1 MKKTIHFSKGFL
13 PSVIISSLII
23 ISGIVVVCVKG
34 LNLGLDFKPGLI
46 EEIKIAPAE
55 ISLTYGG
62 SANVNVQTSSSG
74 VTFVVSGVG
83 ADKQT
88 YDFLYVDYPTVA
100 DMSTAFSKI
109 PDVTSSVLSDGSKK
123 SDGLLLDTQK
133 TTSLSKNPLYLNLVD
148 KSKVAVKSDDLRQ
161 MLSELGDVQ
170 VKEIGTKVDDNFQIR
185 VGDDGTDDEVSEN
198 IRSTIA
204 SVMDSQFGQN
214 NWVVVKTDF
223 IGSNFSGKLVRS
235 TILLVAISLVLIWI
249 YVTIRFKWDFALAS
263 VLGIVHDALIIVT
276 FLAWTR
282 IELDSLTVAA
292 ILTIIGYSINN
303 TVVVLDRVRE
313 NTKLLNVENIKEML
327 DISQTEM
334 LTRSII
340 TTVTTMLAALSLLI
354 FTSGSMRNFAACL
367 MVGLASGFYSSIFIA
382 GSLISV
388 TRRKNVSSDKNEKS
402 NKDLKSSNGVEV

>member
-1 MKKTIHFSKGFL
+1 MKKTIRFSKGFL
-13 PSVIISSLII
+13 ASVIISSLII
-23 ISGIVVVCVKG
+23 ISGIVALCVRG

-55 ISLTYGG
+55 ISLTYNGA
-62 SANVNVQTSSSG
+62 ANISVQTSSAG
-74 VTFVVSGVG
+74 VTFVVTGVG

-88 YDFLYVDYPTVA
+88 YDFLYVDYPKIS
-100 DMSTAFSKI
+100 DMAGAFSK
-109 PDVTSSVLSDGSKK
+109 VDGVHAVILTDGTKNSE
-123 SDGLLLDTQK
+123 GLLLDTQVSNTVSK
-133 TTSLSKNPLYLNLVD
+133 TPLYLHLVD
-148 KSKVAVKSDDLRQ
+148 KSNVAVSSDELREL
-161 MLSELGDVQ
+161 LSELGDVQ
-170 VKEIGTKVDDNFQIR
+170 VKEIGTKTDDNFQIR
-185 VGDDGTDDEVSEN
+185 VGDDGTDSEVSKN
-198 IRSTIA
+198 IQTTIS
-204 SVMDSQFGQN
+204 SVMDKEFGEN

-235 TILLVAISLVLIWI
+235 TILLVAASLVLIWI

-263 VLGIVHDALIIVT
+263 ILGIVHDALIIIT

-313 NTKLLNVENIKEML
+313 NTKLINVTNIKEML

-367 MVGLASGFYSSIFIA
+367 MVGLASGFYSSIFIT

-388 TRRKNVSSDKNEKS
+388 TRRKGFAKDDGKQKKVEKS
-402 NKDLKSSNGVEV
+402 KDGVEV